1 MIYQYHA
8 INIKP
13 RDDLRD
19 IGPGKYNYYSIYCI
33 YPASYENLANVAKSF
48 PWGYSW
54 GYSRAYWRKIVPW
67 DTHGIGHVKSS
78 HKWPMG
84 SLLHQHLSN
93 PRAIVGRAEGRQIHH
108 QRIAT

>member
-8 INIKP
+8 INIKS

-48 PWGYSW
+48 PWGIQ
-54 GYSRAYWRKIVPW
+54 GPT
-67 DTHGIGHVKSS
+67 DVKLS
-78 HKWPMG
+78 HEIPTG
-84 SLLHQHLSN
+84 
-93 PRAIVGRAEGRQIHH
+93 
-108 QRIAT
+108 